1 MTQSRTSRPTGGTAG
16 RSSTWT
22 GSTASSSRRSTRR
35 QRTPAILRKIRRE
48 RESTTKVRKGE
59 GRECAQTSPQSFF
72 SPCCELAGGKK
83 WVIGIGVARLDGRSF
98 FPAWSCTGFCSRDCS
113 AGKEWHKLLHISSN
127 IMGLSSPIGP
137 FIQLLFLWRDM
148 NCNHSWNFVLLDLNW
163 NDPEQRGFGV
173 LSKAFGWSC
182 LSQPF
187 LCFFA
192 IKWYNWRIGG
202 FAAKQFSPKAG
213 GCANGTKA
221 QYWSL
226 WKVFLC
232 KL

>member
-35 QRTPAILRKIRRE
+35 RRTPAILRKTRRE

-72 SPCCELAGGKK
+72 HHVVNLLEERNGLLALEWPG
-83 WVIGIGVARLDGRSF
+83 WMADLFS
-98 FPAWSCTGFCSRDCS
+98 PAWSCTGFCSRDCS

-187 LCFFA
+187 WCFLGNRVIQLKERGICRQTVFSKSRRMR
-192 IKWYNWRIGG
+192 KWDKRLILITV
-202 FAAKQFSPKAG
+202 K
-213 GCANGTKA
+213 
-221 QYWSL
+221 SL
-226 WKVFLC
+226 LM
-232 KL
+232 

>member
-59 GRECAQTSPQSFF
+59 DRENAHKPVLKVFF
-72 SPCCELAGGKK
+72 HHVVNLLEERNGLLALEWPG
-83 WVIGIGVARLDGRSF
+83 WMADLFSRLDGR
-98 FPAWSCTGFCSRDCS
+98 SCTGFCSRDCS

-148 NCNHSWNFVLLDLNW
+148 NCNHSWNFVLLDLN
-163 NDPEQRGFGV
+163 
-173 LSKAFGWSC
+173 
-182 LSQPF
+182 
-187 LCFFA
+187 
-192 IKWYNWRIGG
+192 
-202 FAAKQFSPKAG
+202 
-213 GCANGTKA
+213 
-221 QYWSL
+221 
-226 WKVFLC
+226 
-232 KL
+232 

>member
-1 MTQSRTSRPTGGTAG
+1 MTRSRTSRPTGGTAG

-35 QRTPAILRKIRRE
+35 QRTPAILRKTRRE

-72 SPCCELAGGKK
+72 LPCCELAGGKK

-137 FIQLLFLWRDM
+137 FIQLLFLSRDM

-173 LSKAFGWSC
+173 LSKAFGWSY

-187 LCFFA
+187 WCFFLCNRVTKLKERG
-192 IKWYNWRIGG
+192 IRRQTVFSKSRRMCKWDKGSILITV
-202 FAAKQFSPKAG
+202 K
-213 GCANGTKA
+213 
-221 QYWSL
+221 SL
-226 WKVFLC
+226 LM
-232 KL
+232 